1 MTLYSLDS
9 VSKDFHAK
17 TGTTRALQGLEL
29 TIRHG
34 EELVLLGP
42 SGSGK
47 STLLRLLNRTFRP
60 TTGTVLFNGT
70 NLESLHGSRL
80 REAKNQIGMV
90 YQQHFLV
97 PSLSV
102 LSNVLSGALGR
113 WSTLATI
120 RNYVQPEKRVVQ
132 QAAEVLSSV
141 GLANR
146 INDRVS
152 ELSGGQ
158 QQRVAIARM
167 LMQNPTVMLA
177 DEPISSLDPNLAE
190 ETIELLRTLART
202 SSRTLILSTHNVE
215 LALRSSAR
223 VIFLSHGRLILDSQ
237 TSSLDRQSLKE
248 IYKLASV
255 RQEPLAWK
263 PAERPRSRKQC
274 VC

>member
-1 MTLYSLDS
+1 
-9 VSKDFHAK
+9 
-17 TGTTRALQGLEL
+17 
-29 TIRHG
+29 
-34 EELVLLGP
+34 
-42 SGSGK
+42 
-47 STLLRLLNRTFRP
+47 
-60 TTGTVLFNGT
+60 
-70 NLESLHGSRL
+70 
-80 REAKNQIGMV
+80 MV

-102 LSNVLSGALGR
+102 LSNVLSGALGK
-113 WSTLATI
+113 WSTLASV
-120 RNYVQPEKRVVQ
+120 RNYIRPDKRFVE

-167 LMQNPTVMLA
+167 LMQDPTVMLA
-177 DEPISSLDPNLAE
+177 DEPISSLDPSLAE

-223 VIFLSHGRLILDSQ
+223 VIFLSHGRLIIDSL
-237 TSSLDRQSLKE
+237 TSSLDRQNLKE
-248 IYKLASV
+248 IYKLASS

-263 PAERPRSRKQC
+263 PVEQSRSRKQC